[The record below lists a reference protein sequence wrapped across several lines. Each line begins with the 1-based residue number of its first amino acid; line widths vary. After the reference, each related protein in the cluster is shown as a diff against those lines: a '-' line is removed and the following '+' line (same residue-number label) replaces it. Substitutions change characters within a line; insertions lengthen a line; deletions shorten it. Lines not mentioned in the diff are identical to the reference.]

1 MAHVTEIQVHASTGF
16 NHPHERFANSKPGVT
31 LRAVVAEGE
40 NAWEETRK
48 LQTLAESLVQTE
60 KDAILKRLD
69 DEQNGNVAAYRA
81 EIQTEFNLSDAEA
94 SLVEL

>member
-16 NHPHERFANSKPGVT
+16 NHPHERFANFKPGVT

-60 KDAILKRLD
+60 KQATLKRLE
-69 DEQNGNVAAYRA
+69 DEWGEVEQMPLTSTDEEAELVA
-81 EIQTEFNLSDAEA
+81 
-94 SLVEL
+94 